1 MERTDTLS
9 TEQEL
14 ESQVGKVG
22 PAMLGGIVIVSTVVF
37 GGTLNMGGCV
47 GVTVE
52 AEEQG
57 LVGINVGV
65 DDEKA

>member
-1 MERTDTLS
+1 
-9 TEQEL
+9 
-14 ESQVGKVG
+14 
-22 PAMLGGIVIVSTVVF
+22 MLGGILVGTVVC

-52 AEEQG
+52 VEEHG
-57 LVGINVGV
+57 LVGINGGI